1 ETYENIDYAQD
12 EKLNELIKKYIA
24 DDFSYFYY
32 LKNVMNYL
40 RLTNEE
46 FSVLSYFFNM
56 KDDANSGNIIEYK
69 KNLLKLRGVVS
80 LHKALELP
88 LDTIIFVLKSF
99 GCKLLNEKA
108 INALINLKIA
118 RDNYQ
123 LRDEDI
129 AVLLGE
135 VSLKIKQIQIYHN
148 LTVFLTILHWGVRYL
163 KMIIPS

>member
-1 ETYENIDYAQD
+1 MLKETYENIDYAQD

-46 FSVLSYFFNM
+46 FSVLSDFFNM

-88 LDTIIFVLKSF
+88 LDTIIFVLK
-99 GCKLLNEKA
+99 
-108 INALINLKIA
+108 
-118 RDNYQ
+118 
-123 LRDEDI
+123 
-129 AVLLGE
+129 
-135 VSLKIKQIQIYHN
+135 
-148 LTVFLTILHWGVRYL
+148 
-163 KMIIPS
+163 